1 MDLGPAF
8 QGLDDRDRIYVES
21 RLRGMS
27 QVAAAAAAGLAPA
40 SAKKFEQRPHIK
52 DALEHGRQISA
63 VETGITRLRI
73 SDMLMD
79 AYRSATSAAE
89 MVMAARELGRLH
101 GLYAPQKV
109 ELDHTHKLA
118 QVKSEEDI
126 RRLPTAELLKLVNAR
141 GQDVIDGQFELLPA
155 PRMAEHAEVDKNA

>member
-40 SAKKFEQRPHIK
+40 NASRFEQQPHIK
-52 DALEHGRQISA
+52 DALDHGRRISA
-63 VETGITRLRI
+63 IETGITRLRI
-73 SDMLMD
+73 SDMLLD
-79 AYRSATSAAE
+79 AYRSATTAAE

-118 QVKSEEDI
+118 QVKSAEDI
-126 RRLPTAELLKLVNAR
+126 RRMPTAELMQLVSAR
-141 GQDVIDGQFELLPA
+141 GEDVIDGQFELLPA
-155 PRMAEHAEVDKNA
+155 PRMADVQVKENS

>member
-8 QGLDDRDRIYVES
+8 AGLDDRDRIYVEA

-27 QVAAAAAAGLAPA
+27 QVAAAAGLAPNNA
-40 SAKKFEQRPHIK
+40 SRFEQQPHIRE
-52 DALEHGRQISA
+52 ALDHGRRISA
-63 VETGITRLRI
+63 IETGIARTRV
-73 SDMLMD
+73 SDMLLD
-79 AYRSATSAAE
+79 AYRSATTAAE

-101 GLYAPQKV
+101 GLYAPQRV

-126 RRLPTAELLKLVNAR
+126 RRLRIRSDRT
-141 GQDVIDGQFELLPA
+141 QS
-155 PRMAEHAEVDKNA
+155 

>member
-27 QVAAAAAAGLAPA
+27 QAAAAAAAGLAPS
-40 SAKKFEQRPHIK
+40 SAKKFEQRDHIK
-52 DALEHGRQISA
+52 DALDHGRRIS
-63 VETGITRLRI
+63 VIETGITRQRV

-79 AYRSATSAAE
+79 AYRSATTAAE

-126 RRLPTAELLKLVNAR
+126 RRLSTADLLQLVNAR
-141 GQDVIDGQFELLPA
+141 GNDVVDGQFELLPA
-155 PRMAEHAEVDKNA
+155 PRMANAQVDENS